1 MRVFDAHC
9 DTLTTAYRCGQGLR
23 RNTCQVDLERGM
35 QFDAYAQIF
44 AVWVEDRYD
53 AHYGAQEMWGFTNAI
68 AQYFER
74 ELAQNADKLERC
86 TTAKQLLQ
94 QNGKV
99 KAILSLEGGNGL
111 GGDAAHVQALYDRG
125 FRIITLAWNG
135 ENDLACGAVTGN
147 DIGIKPLGRQ
157 VLSEMKRLH
166 MLADVSHLNER
177 GFYEAAESGCPLIA
191 THSNSRALCDHVRN
205 LTDAQ
210 FLLLRKQGSGTGIN
224 LYPPFV
230 GSKGSIQE
238 VAAHLEHFLSLGGED
253 SVFLGADWDGID
265 CVAGGL
271 TGIQSLPILWDELVK
286 LNYPE
291 PLLDK
296 IFYTNLQK
304 ILAKT
309 LFNHGAAII

>member
-23 RNTCQVDLERGM
+23 RNTCHVDLERGR
-35 QFDAYAQIF
+35 QFDTYAQIF
-44 AVWVEDRYD
+44 AVWVEDGYD
-53 AHYGAQEMWGFTNAI
+53 IHDGSNEMWCFTNTI
-68 AQYFER
+68 ADYFER
-74 ELAQNADKLERC
+74 ELAQNADVLELC
-86 TTAKQLLQ
+86 TTAEQLQ
-94 QNGKV
+94 QENGKV
-99 KAILSLEGGNGL
+99 KALLSLEGGHGL
-111 GGDAAHVQALYDRG
+111 GGDDSHVQMLYDRG
-125 FRIITLAWNG
+125 FRIITLTWNG

-147 DIGIKPLGRQ
+147 EIGIKTLGRQ

-177 GFYEAAESGCPLIA
+177 GFYEAVESGCPLIA
-191 THSNSRALCDHVRN
+191 THSNSRTICDHVRN
-205 LTDAQ
+205 LTDEQ
-210 FLLLRKQGSGTGIN
+210 FLLLRKQGSGAGLN

-230 GSKGSIQE
+230 GGRES
-238 VAAHLEHFLSLGGED
+238 VCDVVAHLEHFLALGGED
-253 SVFLGADWDGID
+253 GVFLGADWDGID
-265 CVAGGL
+265 SAVGGL
-271 TGIQSLPILWDELVK
+271 QGIQDLSILRDELVK

-309 LFNHGAAII
+309 LSNHGPAII